1 MGPDR
6 LGAGHQRCTAGPAAV
21 TPESS
26 RPTARTSGRVRVRAV
41 YPGSF
46 DPFTAGHVNVV
57 SRACALFDVRTLRG
71 WRAE

>member
-1 MGPDR
+1 MTPER
-6 LGAGHQRCTAGPAAV
+6 AA

-26 RPTARTSGRVRVRAV
+26 RPTARTSGRVRARAV

-46 DPFTAGHVNVV
+46 DPFTPGHVNVV
-57 SRACALFDVRTLRG
+57 SRARALFDVRTLRA